1 LKLVLRRAIIWGA
14 LTLIMALGLALVCL
28 QVAMQRPYAGWSAD
42 FIDVELETGLDAGSM
57 LERLRAEGVIRNPD
71 LVRIWLQWSGGSKE
85 LQAGEYRFSEPAS
98 PMAVVSR
105 LRQGDVLLHAVTIPE
120 GLVLEDI
127 ARRLDQAG
135 LGSADEL
142 MALFRDPA
150 PVAAFDPEASD
161 LEGYLFPETYRF
173 SRQATPSEVSRAMIA
188 RFREV
193 AGEEYAAAAEKRG
206 LTLREAVTLASLI
219 EKETSVAD
227 ERTMISRVFHNRL
240 QRGMRLQCDPTVL
253 YALRRE
259 GIEVRALTYDH
270 LEIDSPWN
278 TYVVGGLPP
287 GPISNAGAASLE
299 AAVNP
304 AEGKALYFV
313 AAPGGGHRFSDD
325 LASHVR
331 AVNEWRAYS
340 RSSR

>member
-1 LKLVLRRAIIWGA
+1 MKLGLRRVILWGA
-14 LTLIMALGLALVCL
+14 ISLILALGLSLACL
-28 QVAMQRPYAGWSAD
+28 QVVMQRTYAGWSGD
-42 FIDVELETGLDAGSM
+42 FIDIELESGLDAGSM

-85 LQAGEYRFSEPAS
+85 LQAGEYRFSAPAS
-98 PMAVVSR
+98 PMAVLRR
-105 LRQGDVLLHAVTIPE
+105 LRDGDVLLHAVTIPE
-120 GLVLEDI
+120 GLVLEDV
-127 ARRLDQAG
+127 ARRLEQAG
-135 LGSADEL
+135 LGSSDEL
-142 MALFRDPA
+142 LGLFRDPL
-150 PVAAFDPEASD
+150 PVAGFDPEATD

-173 SRQATPSEVSRAMIA
+173 SRQVSPAEIAQAMIA

-193 AGEEYAAAAEKRG
+193 ADAEYAAAAEKSG

-219 EKETSVAD
+219 EKETSLAD

-259 GIEVRALTYDH
+259 GIEVGRLTYDH
-270 LEIDSPWN
+270 LEFDSPWN
-278 TYVVGGLPP
+278 TYVVSGLPP

-299 AAVNP
+299 AAVKP
-304 AEGKALYFV
+304 ADCKALYFV
-313 AAPGGGHRFSDD
+313 AAPGGGHRFSED
-325 LASHVR
+325 LAAHVR
-331 AVNEWRAYS
+331 AVNEWRAYL